1 MFDLQLY
8 VTVFGHTVI
17 REACLNHA
25 EWTCKFITKLAIYSL
40 YVCPKNTLQGLE
52 QETELKDT

>member
-8 VTVFGHTVI
+8 VIVFGHTVI
-17 REACLNHA
+17 HETYLNHA

-40 YVCPKNTLQGLE
+40 SVCPKNTLQGLE
-52 QETELKDT
+52 QETEQKDT